1 MHDHTE
7 HTVTNKG
14 ISPGGDITAIVYEG
28 FMGDD
33 GLPKVA
39 TSLDRFFDPEYYL
52 GHVPVF
58 DPAIFNTTREDY
70 EYGWPEEEPLGG
82 SFTYPTRAAE

>member
-1 MHDHTE
+1 
-7 HTVTNKG
+7 
-14 ISPGGDITAIVYEG
+14 
-28 FMGDD
+28 MGDD

-52 GHVPVF
+52 GHIPVF
-58 DPAIFNTTREDY
+58 DPAIFNTTRESY

-82 SFTYPTRAAE
+82 TFTYPVREAE

>member
-1 MHDHTE
+1 
-7 HTVTNKG
+7 
-14 ISPGGDITAIVYEG
+14 
-28 FMGDD
+28 MGED

-39 TSLDRFFDPEYYL
+39 TSLERFFDPEYYL

-58 DPAIFNTTREDY
+58 DPAIFNTTRENY

-82 SFTYPTRAAE
+82 TFAYPVREAN